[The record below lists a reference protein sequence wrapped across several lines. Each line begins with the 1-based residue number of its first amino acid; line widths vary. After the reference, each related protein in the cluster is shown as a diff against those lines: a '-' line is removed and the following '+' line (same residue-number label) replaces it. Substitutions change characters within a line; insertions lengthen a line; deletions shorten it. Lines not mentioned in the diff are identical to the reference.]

1 MLFPKKDILENI
13 LHNVED
19 KAKQEKL
26 SQLLK

>member
-1 MLFPKKDILENI
+1 MLFLKKDILKNI

-19 KAKQEKL
+19 EAKQEKL

>member
-1 MLFPKKDILENI
+1 MLFPKKDILKNI

-19 KAKQEKL
+19 EAKQEKL

>member
-1 MLFPKKDILENI
+1 MLFPKKDILKRI

-19 KAKQEKL
+19 EAKQEKL

>member
-1 MLFPKKDILENI
+1 MLFLKEEILKII

-19 KAKQEKL
+19 EAKQEKL